1 VLLAVSGA
9 LLPDVSRSSEPAERS
24 VVDAAIAASKPEA
37 DALVEAIDDAA
48 GRLGLRV
55 RIDRRDDG
63 PPSSAWPDDVV
74 AGVWIDARAPDRI
87 DIRMTSVRSG
97 SAPRSFER
105 SLARE
110 GSNAVVVG
118 EVAEVIYAALES
130 IRAST
135 PEPPRAIESAPPDT
149 RAPAASDASEGAVHA
164 VSPRVREGFGLDAI
178 AFGSGRAMSARSGP
192 VVGVGAGVDV
202 SFGRVPWRPS
212 VWLSAAYGSR
222 FDVQSGPVT
231 FDVAASSFRLTPG
244 VAILELEVMQMDVGV
259 GGGIDLFRVAP
270 LVVRNTQAAFGQPTT
285 FADPVVTGQLL
296 VRLRLV
302 SQVRM
307 TFGFDVDYD
316 CAPHEVSVA
325 GGRPGRPPDTFEPW
339 GLRPSLAL
347 GLCIPLSSGG
357 ACTNPR

>member
-1 VLLAVSGA
+1 VLLAVSGS
-9 LLPDVSRSSEPAERS
+9 LLPGVSRSSEPAERS

-37 DALVEAIDDAA
+37 DALVEAIEDVA

-55 RIDRRDDG
+55 RIERRDDR
-63 PPSSAWPDDVV
+63 PPSSVWPDDVV

-87 DIRMTSVRSG
+87 DIRMTSVRPG

-110 GSNAVVVG
+110 GSNAVVVE
-118 EVAEVIYAALES
+118 EVAEVVYAALDS
-130 IRAST
+130 IRASA
-135 PEPPRAIESAPPDT
+135 PEPPRAIESAPET
-149 RAPAASDASEGAVHA
+149 RAPAAPDASEGAVHA
-164 VSPRVREGFGLDAI
+164 VSPRVRGQGFGLDAI
-178 AFGSGRAMSARSGP
+178 AFGSERAMSARSGP
-192 VVGVGAGVDV
+192 VLGVGAGADV

-212 VWLSAAYGSR
+212 VWLSAAYGTR

-231 FDVAASSFRLTPG
+231 FDVAASSFRLMPA
-244 VAILELEVMQMDVGV
+244 VAILELDVMQMDLGV
-259 GGGIDLFRVAP
+259 GGGVDLFRVAP

-285 FADPVVTGQLL
+285 FADPVATGQLL

-316 CAPHEVSVA
+316 CAPHEVSVP

-347 GLCIPLSSGG
+347 GLCVPLSSGG
-357 ACTNPR
+357 ACTSPR